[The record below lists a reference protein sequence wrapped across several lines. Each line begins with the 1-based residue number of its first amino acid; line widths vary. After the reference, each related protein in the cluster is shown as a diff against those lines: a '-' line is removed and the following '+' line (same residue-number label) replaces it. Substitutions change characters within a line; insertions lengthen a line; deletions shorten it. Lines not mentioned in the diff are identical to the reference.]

1 MIHSSFVDIVSLA
14 GKVAVE
20 KAFPCIKIK
29 WSFGRKPCAGLEK
42 ESGPG
47 PLINSLAGM
56 RPFLQR
62 YGLSAT
68 EMGTLTCGAHGI
80 AGSLNTKE
88 NSDIHDF
95 QLATVSSGVE
105 FIKKSKNQEWRLK
118 HKNWYEDRSSSGSQK
133 LGRFFTDLLF
143 FPTTLRK
150 VKDIGKVDES
160 AELKQVERTLLGYN
174 DASFNKAFGAVFAKM
189 LLIGTQG
196 TTLTPFSEGS
206 ATC

>member
-1 MIHSSFVDIVSLA
+1 MIHSLFVDIVSLA

-20 KAFPCIKIK
+20 KAFPCIKIQ
-29 WSFGRKPCAGLEK
+29 WSFGRKPCTALEK

-47 PLINSLAGM
+47 PLINTLAGM

-68 EMGTLTCGAHGI
+68 EMATLTCGAHGI
-80 AGSLNTKE
+80 AGSLNNKKDTG
-88 NSDIHDF
+88 IHDF
-95 QLATVSSGVE
+95 QLATVSTGVG
-105 FIKKSKNQEWRLK
+105 FIRKSKNQAWRLK
-118 HKNWYEDRSSSGSQK
+118 HNNWYEDHSSSVSPK

-143 FPTTLRK
+143 FPTTLRR
-150 VKDIGKVDES
+150 VKDVKTVDQS
-160 AELKQVERTLLGYN
+160 AELKQVEKTLLGYN
-174 DASFNKAFGAVFAKM
+174 DASFNQAFGAVVAKM

-196 TTLTPFSEGS
+196 TPLTPFSEGS